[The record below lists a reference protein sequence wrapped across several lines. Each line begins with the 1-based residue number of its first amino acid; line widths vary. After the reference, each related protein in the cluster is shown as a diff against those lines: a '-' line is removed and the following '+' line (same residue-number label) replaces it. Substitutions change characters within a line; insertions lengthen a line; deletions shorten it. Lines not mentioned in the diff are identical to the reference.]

1 MDKVRDRSRISNIHD
16 PIGISA
22 NDIEIRDILGRRH
35 LAERILKRLGE
46 ADCPNVIGVYGGWGT
61 GKTSLVNLLVHY
73 NGGLDGQN
81 FRILNVDAWKYE
93 SSDGLLVP
101 IIVRFKELTGNVD
114 LPDVWK
120 PIAKRVIAT
129 AGIALLDGLLSPF
142 RVGPSQ
148 IGEIYEKLSSKD
160 DQDSYTALLE
170 RWERQVDDIEET
182 EIAFEKLVHHAV
194 EVQGGKRVLICVDNL
209 DRCSPESVIKLLES
223 VKVFFNTTG
232 CIWLFAMDSDVVAGY
247 ITRRYQDTGLD
258 GHSYLDKI
266 IPEQYHLSLSPA
278 LDSRVIEGLLQ
289 HAVGSGNFQ
298 IDMAKIP
305 QIPKILVPRR
315 LIKSAKKFSDFYKS
329 RFATRG
335 ISPEVV
341 IGLSL
346 LYHTWPDFYQHL
358 SSGSKKH
365 IRGMLDNFFEA
376 EIDLSKKEEGIPLRE
391 VFLQDRELV
400 YFIQTIFSGYN
411 AATSEKYIT
420 EIINGLE
427 GLREGGLP

>member
-1 MDKVRDRSRISNIHD
+1 
-16 PIGISA
+16 
-22 NDIEIRDILGRRH
+22 
-35 LAERILKRLGE
+35 
-46 ADCPNVIGVYGGWGT
+46 VYGGWGT
-61 GKTSLVNLLVHY
+61 GKTSLVNLLIHY
-73 NGGLDGQN
+73 NGGLNGQN
-81 FRILNVDAWKYE
+81 FQILNIDAWKYE
-93 SSDGLLVP
+93 SSDGLLIP
-101 IIVRFKELTGNVD
+101 IIVHFKELTGNVD

-129 AGIALLDGLLSPF
+129 TGVALLDGLLSPF

-182 EIAFEKLVHHAV
+182 EIAFEKLVNYAV
-194 EVQGGKRVLICVDNL
+194 KAQGGRRVLICVDNL
-209 DRCSPESVIKLLES
+209 DRCSPENVIKLLES

-232 CIWLFAMDSDVVAGY
+232 CIWLFAIDSDVVAGY
-247 ITRRYQDTGLD
+247 IARRYKDTGLD

-278 LDSRVIEGLLQ
+278 LDAQVIEGLLQ
-289 HAVGSGNFQ
+289 HAVGSGNFP
-298 IDMAKIP
+298 IDMTKIP
-305 QIPKILVPRR
+305 QIPRILVPRR

-329 RFATRG
+329 RFASRNVP
-335 ISPEVV
+335 SEVV

-346 LYHTWPDFYQHL
+346 LYHTWPNFYQRL

-365 IRGMLDNFFEA
+365 IRGMLDNFFEV
-376 EIDLSKKEEGIPLRE
+376 EIDSSEKSDKKEKNIPLHE
-391 VFLQDRELV
+391 TFLQDKELV

-411 AATSEKYIT
+411 VATSEKYIT